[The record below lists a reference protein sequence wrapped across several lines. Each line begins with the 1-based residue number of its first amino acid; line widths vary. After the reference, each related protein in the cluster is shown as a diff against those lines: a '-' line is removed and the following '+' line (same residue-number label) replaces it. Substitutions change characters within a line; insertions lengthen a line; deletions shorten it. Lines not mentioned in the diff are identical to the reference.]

1 MLFSA
6 GDHWLIRSNTSSLG
20 NIEVEGGG
28 VIHKLF
34 RIIDGTTSCFSVC
47 TGNQLPGNNQKAK
60 KGREIY
66 SFLVKKDII

>member
-20 NIEVEGGG
+20 NIEVEGGEG

-47 TGNQLPGNNQKAK
+47 TRSQLIGNNQKAK
-60 KGREIY
+60 KGKEKIPQVIP
-66 SFLVKKDII
+66 F